1 MWGAA
6 VVYGHLVHGVQH
18 PVFRRF
24 RQMPAAPIPSVTF
37 TNRTAHGFDFHL
49 GGKYLAIP
57 TQPERQQ
64 VTPDTLGQRQ
74 SFMLVR
80 RPVVGQ
86 SGDGRPVG
94 HSFPRHD
101 YFLVMKIALLEYPG
115 IRPPA
120 RTFLFSTTAHQAG
133 VISDVGSVM
142 EIQQVLASAG
152 SPTLILRQPLG
163 ILNFL
168 VFGVFI

>member
-1 MWGAA
+1 
-6 VVYGHLVHGVQH
+6 
-18 PVFRRF
+18 
-24 RQMPAAPIPSVTF
+24 MPAAPIPSVTF

-74 SFMLVR
+74 SFML
-80 RPVVGQ
+80 
-86 SGDGRPVG
+86 DGRPVG

-120 RTFLFSTTAHQAG
+120 RTFLFSKTAHQAG

-163 ILNFL
+163 IFNFL
-168 VFGVFI
+168 IFGVFI